1 MMQHAMRS
9 NATLW
14 WAELLFAFGQAFK
27 ALLVICNRN
36 WIEWSTIQGVIVRVI
51 SKSFERE
58 ARSRFEIMSTITHL
72 IIKITISS
80 IVIGLENSYFP
91 LIHLSSCYRTVCY
104 RTPCYRTVCYR
115 TVQ

>member
-1 MMQHAMRS
+1 MLVNPSPSPSPPKSIIHLSVERYRENIILLALQIGPRHEWNPEHSIRIPVHQTLRHRS
-9 NATLW
+9 TTP
-14 WAELLFAFGQAFK
+14 FAILNLTQ
-27 ALLVICNRN
+27 
-36 WIEWSTIQGVIVRVI
+36 
-51 SKSFERE
+51 
-58 ARSRFEIMSTITHL
+58 L

-80 IVIGLENSYFP
+80 IVIGLKNSYFP